1 MLVRTVIL
9 YAVMTV
15 CAVAFHEHTYAVWE
29 LKEDLQIRIMNL
41 WELLQQLE
49 YVDPD
54 QRIMVYEEI
63 AHKTGHRTHSQP
75 TDTARSTTTSV
86 AYILYMDLVYIL
98 TGVFISAIAI
108 SVVLGKMN
116 GTLIW

>member
-9 YAVMTV
+9 YVAMTV

-41 WELLQQLE
+41 WELFQQLD

-54 QRIMVYEEI
+54 QRAIVYAEIDHIRSEIQRIVDLLI
-63 AHKTGHRTHSQP
+63 AHDQQQHP
-75 TDTARSTTTSV
+75 
-86 AYILYMDLVYIL
+86 
-98 TGVFISAIAI
+98 
-108 SVVLGKMN
+108 
-116 GTLIW
+116 